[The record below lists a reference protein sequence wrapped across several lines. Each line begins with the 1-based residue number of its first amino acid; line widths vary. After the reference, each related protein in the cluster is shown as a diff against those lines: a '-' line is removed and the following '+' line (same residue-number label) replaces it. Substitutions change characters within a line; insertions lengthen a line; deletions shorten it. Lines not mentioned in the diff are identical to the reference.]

1 MMADPIAWCALCFIL
16 SLEMRCGALSIA
28 IFDALNEGYTTTH
41 DEINDGYSSLSKTTI
56 KYCVSNTSEAAY
68 NNNPW
73 MDSF

>member
-1 MMADPIAWCALCFIL
+1 
-16 SLEMRCGALSIA
+16 MRCGASSIA

-68 NNNPW
+68 Q
-73 MDSF
+73 